1 MNQDVPFRVLISPM
15 GAPGTWDLCL
25 VKWPFGDHTDYCERD
40 SEWLVELI
48 CKTCGRRPAVV
59 CSLCLE
65 DFDYQ
70 IERGEL
76 GCTENNIRHTVVEVP
91 TARRIP
97 GTGMG

>member
-1 MNQDVPFRVLISPM
+1 MV
-15 GAPGTWDLCL
+15 A
-25 VKWPFGDHTDYCERD
+25 
-40 SEWLVELI
+40 
-48 CKTCGRRPAVV
+48 GRQVV

-76 GCTENNIRHTVVEVP
+76 GTANNRRHTVVEVP

-97 GTGMG
+97 GTGMR